1 MPELAL
7 RLCQPVHASSVRFM
21 GHYNKIPD
29 ERLGFHRFFLLR
41 VNGNLLAVLTQALET
56 NNALNLGEQGV
67 VLAAADVQAR
77 MDLRA
82 ALTDKDVARRN
93 GLTVRTLDAQA
104 LGLGITAVLGR
115 TYALFMREKL

>member
-82 ALTDKDVARRN
+82 ALTDKDVAVSY
-93 GLTVRTLDAQA
+93 THLDVYKRQDFIPRM
-104 LGLGITAVLGR
+104 LYNLV
-115 TYALFMREKL
+115 